1 MNKCIAVFVKNLT
14 SGGAEKQAVLLAKA
28 LAGDYEVHF
37 IILNGDK
44 LHQKYLDL
52 LREDKRVNVVMFR
65 GGHLSRFTQFV
76 KYLKVNHISAV
87 FSYLTAANAYAS
99 MASFF
104 HKMNVYTGLRNA
116 ELPPLKLL
124 ADRVMT
130 NLIATKAIANCYS
143 GKTNFSAHGFRKD
156 KIEVI
161 PNCFENI
168 QPYQVKVSNEV
179 KHIITVG
186 RFVAQKDYETAIKT
200 IVEVKKK
207 YTNIHFDLVG
217 YGELET
223 QIRSWVKKYGIE
235 DVTTIYINL
244 HNIPELLNEAD
255 VYLSTSLF
263 EGTSNSIMEGM
274 NANMPIV
281 CTNVGDN
288 GYLVENDKNGFLTS
302 IGDYKNL
309 ADRILVLLNDGHLCK
324 AMGKYSKE
332 HLQNDYS
339 TEIFRKKYINVLK
352 KVIS

>member
-1 MNKCIAVFVKNLT
+1 MNNRIAVFVKNLT
-14 SGGAEKQAVLLAKA
+14 SGGAEKQAVLLAKT
-28 LAGDYEVHF
+28 LAGDYVVHF

-65 GGHLSRFTQFV
+65 GGHFCRFNQFV
-76 KYLKVNHISAV
+76 KYLKINHISAI
-87 FSYLTAANAYAS
+87 FSYLTAANAYAC

-104 HKMNVYTGLRNA
+104 HKMKVYTGLRNA
-116 ELPPLKLL
+116 ELPQMKHL

-168 QPYQVKVSNEV
+168 QPYQVKALNEV

-200 IVEVKKK
+200 IAEVKKK
-207 YTNIHFDLVG
+207 YANIHFDLVG
-217 YGELET
+217 YGELES
-223 QIRSWVKKYGIE
+223 QIRTWVKQYGIE
-235 DVTTIYINL
+235 DVTTIYINP
-244 HNIPELLNEAD
+244 HNIPDLLYQAD

-288 GYLVENDKNGFLTS
+288 GYLVENNKNGFLTS
-302 IGDYKNL
+302 IGAYKDL
-309 ADRILVLLNDGHLCK
+309 SDKILVLLNDEHLCK

-339 TEIFRKKYINVLK
+339 TEIFRKRYINVLK
-352 KVIS
+352 KK

>member
-1 MNKCIAVFVKNLT
+1 MLSIGIFVKNLT
-14 SGGAEKQAVLLAKA
+14 SGGAEKQAVLLAKT
-28 LAGDYEVHF
+28 LSGDYDVHF

-44 LHQKYLDL
+44 LHHKYLDL
-52 LREDKRVNVVMFR
+52 LKENKRVKVAMFC
-65 GGHLSRFTQFV
+65 GGHFSRFTQFV
-76 KYLKVNHISAV
+76 KYLKVNQISAV
-87 FSYLTAANAYAS
+87 FSYLTAANAYAC

-104 HKMNVYTGLRNA
+104 HKMKVYTGLRNA

-130 NLIATKAIANCYS
+130 NWMATKAIANCYS

-168 QPYQVKVSNEV
+168 QPYHLKVSKGE

-186 RFVAQKDYETAIKT
+186 RFVAQKDYETAIKA

-217 YGELET
+217 YGELES
-223 QIRSWVKKYGIE
+223 QIRNWVKQYGIE
-235 DVTTIYINL
+235 GVTTIYINPN
-244 HNIPELLNEAD
+244 NIPELLNEAD
-255 VYLSTSLF
+255 IYLSTSLF

-288 GYLVENDKNGFLTS
+288 GYLVENKKNGFLTP
-302 IGDYKNL
+302 IGDYKEL
-309 ADRILVLLNDGHLCK
+309 ADRILDLLNDEHLCK

-339 TEIFRKKYINVLK
+339 TEIFRKRYIGVLK
-352 KVIS
+352 EVAL

>member
-52 LREDKRVNVVMFR
+52 LKEDKRVNVVMFH
-65 GGHLSRFTQFV
+65 GGHFSRFNQFV
-76 KYLKVNHISAV
+76 KYLKINHISAI
-87 FSYLTAANAYAS
+87 FSYLTAANAYAC

-104 HKMNVYTGLRNA
+104 HKMKVYTGLRNA
-116 ELPPLKLL
+116 ELPQMKHL

-168 QPYQVKVSNEV
+168 QPYQVKALNEV

-186 RFVAQKDYETAIKT
+186 RFVAQKDYETAIRT
-200 IVEVKKK
+200 IAEVKKMYAK
-207 YTNIHFDLVG
+207 IHFDLVG
-217 YGELET
+217 YGELEV
-223 QIRSWVKKYGIE
+223 QIRSWVKQYGIE
-235 DVTTIYINL
+235 DVTTIYINP

-255 VYLSTSLF
+255 IYLSTSLF
-263 EGTSNSIMEGM
+263 EGTSNAIMEGM

-288 GYLVENDKNGFLTS
+288 GYLVENGKNGFLTA
-302 IGDYKNL
+302 IGDYKKLSENL
-309 ADRILVLLNDGHLCK
+309 LKLLENEDLRR
-324 AMGKYSKE
+324 AMGKQSKK
-332 HLQNDYS
+332 HLLDDYS
-339 TEIFRKKYINVLK
+339 VEIFRNRYDTILK
-352 KVIS
+352 EAKL

>member
-1 MNKCIAVFVKNLT
+1 MKSIGIFVKNLT
-14 SGGAEKQAVLLAKA
+14 SGGAEKQAVLLAKT
-28 LAGDYEVHF
+28 LSSDFDVHF
-37 IILNGDK
+37 IILNGEK

-52 LREDKRVNVVMFR
+52 LRENSRVTVAMFR

-130 NLIATKAIANCYS
+130 NWVAAKAIANCYS
-143 GKTNFSAHGFRKD
+143 GKKNFSSHGFQND
-156 KIEVI
+156 KIVVI

-168 QPYQVKVSNEV
+168 QPYQEKDSKDL

-217 YGELET
+217 YGELES
-223 QIRSWVKKYGIE
+223 QIRSWVKQYGIE
-235 DVTTIYINL
+235 DVTTIYINP

-255 VYLSTSLF
+255 IYLSTSLF

-288 GYLVENDKNGFLTS
+288 GYLVENNKNGFLTS
-302 IGDYKNL
+302 IGDYKDL

-339 TEIFRKKYINVLK
+339 TEIFRKRYINVLK

>member
-1 MNKCIAVFVKNLT
+1 MKSIGIFVKNLT
-14 SGGAEKQAVLLAKA
+14 SGGAEKQAVLLAKT
-28 LAGDYEVHF
+28 LSSDFDVHF
-37 IILNGDK
+37 IILNGEK

-52 LREDKRVNVVMFR
+52 LRENSRVTVAMFR

-104 HKMNVYTGLRNA
+104 HKMKVYTGLRNA

-130 NLIATKAIANCYS
+130 NLIAAKAIANCYS

-168 QPYQVKVSNEV
+168 QPYQEKASKEI
-179 KHIITVG
+179 KHVITVG

-217 YGELET
+217 YGELES
-223 QIRSWVKKYGIE
+223 QIRSWVKQYGIE
-235 DVTTIYINL
+235 DVTTIYINP

-255 VYLSTSLF
+255 IYLSTSLF

-288 GYLVENDKNGFLTS
+288 GYLVENNKNGFLTS

-309 ADRILVLLNDGHLCK
+309 ADRILDLLNDEHLCK

-339 TEIFRKKYINVLK
+339 TEIFRKRYINVLK